1 MAQEHPIAE
10 VPDSLD
16 DVYAVSK
23 DLVRAVESALD
34 KDNGAAASALLEALK
49 PADLADLFNMLA
61 RDDRRQLAALFGSG
75 LDPDVLVDLD
85 GTVLE
90 DVLDALAPEVIAT
103 AIEELESDDALEL
116 IDTLDEER
124 RRNVLAAVPAPDRAA
139 VLEGLSFP
147 EDSAGRLMQRELI
160 AVPAYWTVGQVIDYC
175 RDTEDLPDDFYEVFV
190 VDPRHRPIGEVTLN
204 RILRAKRPRLMRE
217 VMDDDIVA
225 IPLDMDQE
233 EVAFLFQHH
242 GWVSAPVVDDVGRL
256 VGVIT
261 FDDVT
266 DVVEEEAEEDLL
278 RLGGVSGEGDILEPA
293 LRTTRGR
300 FGWLLVNL
308 GTAIGASLVIAIF
321 DGSIQQI
328 VALAILMPI
337 VASMGGNAATQT
349 LTVAVRALAT
359 RELTSANALRIV
371 FKEIIVGG
379 LNGALFAL
387 LVGLLAGFWFDDPAL
402 GLVIAAAMAVNM
414 LVAGLAGAVVPLG
427 LARVGADPAVAAT
440 VFVTTITDVIGFATF
455 LGLAT
460 LFLL

>member
-1 MAQEHPIAE
+1 
-10 VPDSLD
+10 
-16 DVYAVSK
+16 
-23 DLVRAVESALD
+23 
-34 KDNGAAASALLEALK
+34 
-49 PADLADLFNMLA
+49 
-61 RDDRRQLAALFGSG
+61 
-75 LDPDVLVDLD
+75 
-85 GTVLE
+85 
-90 DVLDALAPEVIAT
+90 
-103 AIEELESDDALEL
+103 
-116 IDTLDEER
+116 
-124 RRNVLAAVPAPDRAA
+124 
-139 VLEGLSFP
+139 
-147 EDSAGRLMQRELI
+147 
-160 AVPAYWTVGQVIDYC
+160 
-175 RDTEDLPDDFYEVFV
+175 
-190 VDPRHRPIGEVTLN
+190 
-204 RILRAKRPRLMRE
+204 MRE